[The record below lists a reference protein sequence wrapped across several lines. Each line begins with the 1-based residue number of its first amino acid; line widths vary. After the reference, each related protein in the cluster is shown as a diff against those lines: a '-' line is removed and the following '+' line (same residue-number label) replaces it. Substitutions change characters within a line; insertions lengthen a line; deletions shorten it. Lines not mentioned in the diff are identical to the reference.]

1 MKKTMISMLVLLLLY
16 YSNFAQTR
24 NTPAPLQQT
33 VSRLDKATTV
43 KDYELLEKEFAAMA
57 AASRDWLPYY
67 YAAFCNAKIGFLY
80 QDDGER
86 IEPYSKQGE
95 EQALKSQSLL
105 DSTTQ
110 KNELSELYT
119 VMSMVY
125 RTKVFINPM
134 TYGRKY
140 GLLSQHFLDMAK
152 ALSPHNPRVL
162 YVEAWVKYN
171 TPKMWGG
178 DKNLAKQLANE
189 SLAQLQQA
197 SDDVQPHWGKTEN
210 MTLLNQYK

>member
-16 YSNFAQTR
+16 YSNFAQT
-24 NTPAPLQQT
+24 PGLQQA
-33 VSRLDKATTV
+33 VSRLDKAATV
-43 KDYELLEKEFAAMA
+43 KDYESLEKEFSAMA
-57 AASRDWLPYY
+57 VASGKDWLPYY

-86 IEPYSKQGE
+86 IEPYSKRGE
-95 EQALKSQSLL
+95 EQALKAQSLL

-110 KNELSELYT
+110 KNEMAELYT

-140 GLLSQHFLDMAK
+140 GLLSQHFLDQAK
-152 ALSPHNPRVL
+152 GLSPHNPRVL
-162 YVEAWVKYN
+162 YVEAWVKYY

-197 SDDVQPHWGKTEN
+197 SDNIQPHWGKTEN
-210 MTLLNQYK
+210 MKLLNQ

>member
-1 MKKTMISMLVLLLLY
+1 MKKTMISMLVLLLFY
-16 YSNFAQTR
+16 YSTFAQT
-24 NTPAPLQQT
+24 PALQQA

-43 KDYELLEKEFAAMA
+43 KDYESLEKEFSAMA
-57 AASRDWLPYY
+57 AASGKDWLPYY

-80 QDDGER
+80 QEDGER

-95 EQALKSQSLL
+95 EQALKAQSLL

-140 GLLSQHFLDMAK
+140 GLLSQHFLDLAK
-152 ALSPHNPRVL
+152 GLSPHNPRVL
-162 YVEAWVKYN
+162 YVEAWVKYY

-189 SLAQLQQA
+189 SLAQLKQA
-197 SDDVQPHWGKTEN
+197 SDDIHPHWGKTED
-210 MTLLNQYK
+210 MTLLNQSK

>member
-16 YSNFAQTR
+16 YSNFAQT
-24 NTPAPLQQT
+24 PALRQA
-33 VSRLDKATTV
+33 VNKLDNATTV
-43 KDYELLEKEFAAMA
+43 KEYESLEKEFSAMA
-57 AASRDWLPYY
+57 ASGKDWLPYY
-67 YAAFCNAKIGFLY
+67 YAAFCDAKIGFLY

-95 EQALKSQSLL
+95 VQALKALSLL

-110 KNELSELYT
+110 KNELAELYT

-140 GLLSQHFLDMAK
+140 GMLSQHFLDKAK
-152 ALSPHNPRVL
+152 GLNPHNPRVL

-178 DKNLAKQLANE
+178 DKTLAKQLANE

-197 SDDVQPHWGKTEN
+197 SDDIHPHWGKKEN
-210 MTLLNQYK
+210 MTLLNQ